1 MQLIV
6 DANVLLSALIKD
18 SKTRELLIESRL
30 ELFAPEILLR
40 EVQKHIFSDPE
51 VRRKINVL
59 DSEISEFLSILLH
72 RIKVFNK
79 EEYSRYFNESSKL
92 VKHDK
97 DVPYVALSLKLGLPL
112 WSNDKGLK
120 EQSTIRVFNTKDLV
134 EELSKHPK

>member
-18 SKTRELLIESRL
+18 SKTRELLIDSRL
-30 ELFAPEILLR
+30 ELFAPEFLLR

>member
-18 SKTRELLIESRL
+18 SKTRELLIDSRL
-30 ELFAPEILLR
+30 ELFAPEFLLR

-134 EELSKHPK
+134 EELSKPPK